1 MSGRLTFR
9 KRMEKDKSFRT
20 LFFSS
25 AVRFSAGAFCLFV
38 LFLIPFFL
46 FSCSSPDT
54 KILNISSTV
63 IFEFDDAEKTPGCRL
78 SVFTETSGDERRVS
92 EIRAEHEA
100 SSLVWKCRFPRKFT
114 AQKKSVW
121 AGYTNFVPATG
132 SLLPQGRYKLV
143 YVDASGEET
152 EGNFSVAYPEKIAE
166 SHVADFPGI
175 LRGAEEIY
183 AVYDVDGNLMYFA
196 EKKENWKSSSDIKND
211 YGLADKF
218 RVCYRINKGTVI
230 CMMPEEKLP

>member
-1 MSGRLTFR
+1 MGRA
-9 KRMEKDKSFRT
+9 ESFRT
-20 LFFSS
+20 SLSSAARVFFGLLFF
-25 AVRFSAGAFCLFV
+25 AGVLTLF
-38 LFLIPFFL
+38 

-54 KILNISSTV
+54 RILNISSTV
-63 IFEFDDAEKTPGCRL
+63 VFEFKDEENPPSCRL

-92 EIRAEHEA
+92 QIRAVHDA
-100 SSLVWKCRFPRKFT
+100 SSLVWTCNLPRKF
-114 AQKKSVW
+114 AGQKNVVW

-132 SLLPQGRYKLV
+132 SLLPQGSYRLV

-152 EGNFSVAYPEKIAE
+152 EGSFRVAYPEKLAT
-166 SHVADFPGI
+166 SHFADYPQI
-175 LRGAEEIY
+175 LSGVEEIY
-183 AVYDVDGNLMYFA
+183 AIYDIDGNLMYFDG
-196 EKKENWKSSSDIKND
+196 KKENWKSSSDIKND